1 MMTDATADTR
11 KRVIFLE
18 EFQCFPVVP
27 LVDKGNVA
35 LNADMGR
42 TGSFAR
48 RCSALTD
55 AEGSGNRLG
64 ILFENRFP
72 IR

>member
-1 MMTDATADTR
+1 MMANSAANTR
-11 KRVIFLE
+11 EGVVFLE
-18 EFQCFPVVP
+18 KLECFPVF
-27 LVDKGNVA
+27 LLIDEGNVA

-64 ILFENRFP
+64 ILFEDRCP
-72 IR
+72 VG